1 MSSRESVIRAD
12 IPKAPRIGARAL
24 RTLAALPLRSLAVRA
39 ILLMCAVTSA
49 GLGVASAD
57 QAAQPTSPAAGRIA
71 TGKYHTCAVLAEGS
85 VRCWGYG
92 AYGALG
98 YGNTNSVGVSQTPA
112 SVGPVDLGGGRKAV
126 AISAGSYH
134 TCAILDEGSVRC
146 WGYGAN
152 GRVGS
157 GSTKNVGDTPATV
170 PAKVGP
176 VNLGAGRTAK
186 AISAGGAH
194 TCAILDDGSVRC
206 WGFGYEGQ
214 LGYGSTNNVGDTPA
228 TVPAKVGPVDLGP
241 GRKAVAISAGSYH
254 TCAIL
259 DEGSVRCWGYG
270 NEGQL
275 SYGSTNNVGDTPAT
289 VPAKVGPV
297 NLGAGRTAKAISAGG
312 AHTCAIL
319 DDGSVR
325 CWGNGVY
332 GQLGYG
338 NTDNVGDHKP
348 PGSARPVNLG
358 GHSATAISAGGNG
371 TCAILDDRSVRCWG
385 DGVYGQ
391 LGYGNTNNVGDT
403 PTTVPARV
411 GPVNLGAGRAAIAIS
426 TGELHTCALLDDGS
440 VRCWGNGA
448 NGQLGYCNTR
458 DVGDTPARLP
468 GKVGPVNLK
477 PGDGG
482 AGCASS
488 GHPVDP
494 RHLEALRAQA
504 LRGCLARAG
513 RRSKPQR
520 SRARRD
526 CLKRYGRTP
535 GPIKALTARAVSG
548 TQLLLSFAAPGS
560 DATNPPAA
568 RVYLVKQSRH
578 PIRGAR
584 DFLAAQTL
592 CNGYCRFNVTLL
604 GTKIKLTITH
614 LRPHTPYYYAIA
626 ARDNVSGRLGPRS
639 RTGEVRTL

>member
-112 SVGPVDLGGGRKAV
+112 SVGPVDLG
-126 AISAGSYH
+126 
-134 TCAILDEGSVRC
+134 
-146 WGYGAN
+146 
-152 GRVGS
+152 
-157 GSTKNVGDTPATV
+157 
-170 PAKVGP
+170 
-176 VNLGAGRTAK
+176 
-186 AISAGGAH
+186 
-194 TCAILDDGSVRC
+194 
-206 WGFGYEGQ
+206 
-214 LGYGSTNNVGDTPA
+214 
-228 TVPAKVGPVDLGP
+228 P

-259 DEGSVRCWGYG
+259 DDGSVRCWGYG
-270 NEGQL
+270 ANGRVG
-275 SYGSTNNVGDTPAT
+275 YGSTKNVGTMPAT
-289 VPAKVGPV
+289 TPDKLGPV
-297 NLGAGRTAKAISAGG
+297 KLGAGRTAKAISAGG
-312 AHTCAIL
+312 AHTCAVLDDGSVRCWGYGNEGQLGYGSTNNVGDTPARVPAKVGPVNLGAGRTAIAIGAGGAHTCAIL
-319 DDGSVR
+319 DNGSVR

-332 GQLGYG
+332 GQLGNG

-348 PGSARPVNLG
+348 PSSARPANLG

-371 TCAILDDRSVRCWG
+371 TCAILDDGGVRCWG
-385 DGVYGQ
+385 DGTYGQ

-403 PTTVPARV
+403 PASVPAKV
-411 GPVNLGAGRAAIAIS
+411 GPVNLGAGRTAIAIS
-426 TGELHTCALLDDGS
+426 TGELHTCALLNDGS

-448 NGQLGYCNTR
+448 NGQLGYCNTS

-494 RHLEALRAQA
+494 RHLQALRAQA

-513 RRSKPQR
+513 RRPKPQR

-568 RVYLVKQSRH
+568 RAYLVKQSRH

-592 CNGYCRFNVTLL
+592 CNGYCRFKVT
-604 GTKIKLTITH
+604 
-614 LRPHTPYYYAIA
+614 
-626 ARDNVSGRLGPRS
+626 SGIS
-639 RTGEVRTL
+639 I